1 MRLRW
6 TRPALAHIAEIS
18 AYIRR
23 DSPAAARRVMEQIRQ
38 DAEHLRL
45 HPLFGRAGRIDG
57 TRELVVS
64 RFPYIIAYRLPNA
77 DTVEILAII
86 HDAREWPKGLDPAR

>member
-1 MRLRW
+1 VRLRW

-23 DSPAAARRVMEQIRQ
+23 DSPVAARRVVEQIRR
-38 DAEHLRL
+38 DAEHLRH
-45 HPLFGRAGRIDG
+45 HPLFGRTGRIDG

-64 RFPYIIAYRLPNA
+64 RFPYIIA
-77 DTVEILAII
+77 
-86 HDAREWPKGLDPAR
+86 

>member
-18 AYIRR
+18 AHIRS
-23 DSPAAARRVMEQIRQ
+23 DSPAAARRAVEQIRR
-38 DAEHLRL
+38 DAEHLRR
-45 HPLFGRAGRIDG
+45 HPLFGRAGRIEG

-64 RFPYIIAYRLPNA
+64 RFPYIIAYRLPDA

-86 HDAREWPKGLDPAR
+86 HDAREWPKGFDPTR